1 MELHFRL
8 ALSLSPVYTSPSM
21 LSAPSLRTAEKETK
35 ECSATRVSERERER
49 ERERENWEDWEGEWE
64 ETKRAGTHS

>member
-49 ERERENWEDWEGEWE
+49 QRENWEDWEGEGE